1 MAFVYIGPAVE
12 AEFDDDDAWL
22 LRLSGSFFFAGW
34 IAGLGLWGA
43 YLGLGL
49 GLGLGLWI
57 AGLGLWGETSHTLTL
72 DIALT
77 PWIAGLGLWG
87 ETSHTLSLDLAL
99 TLWIAGPRPLGLA
112 QLSDPGP
119 NPMP

>member
-1 MAFVYIGPAVE
+1 MYLWAVHGGQVMAFVYIGPAVE

-72 DIALT
+72 DLTLT
-77 PWIAGLGLWG
+77 P
-87 ETSHTLSLDLAL
+87 
-99 TLWIAGPRPLGLA
+99 WIAGPRPLGLA

>member
-22 LRLSGSFFFAGW
+22 LRLSGSFFFAG
-34 IAGLGLWGA
+34 
-43 YLGLGL
+43 
-49 GLGLGLWI
+49 WI